1 MIDRCKK
8 NVFTLWESPPPKAPI
23 SVLVT
28 YELSGTLF
36 YCVPLQ
42 ALNPT
47 ATYAP
52 RNSFLRTKK
61 PNAALLFPRDLFH
74 PEAPIC
80 TQQHTPRRLV
90 PLDEV
95 PVLEDPGVDA
105 RHPVEAAPVA
115 HAPVDQ
121 PDGVPPA
128 GRGPADQRGAAVP
141 GAGVATGLPAGADL
155 TAVQGEGAVET

>member
-1 MIDRCKK
+1 MFLLSG
-8 NVFTLWESPPPKAPI
+8 NPPKAPI
-23 SVLVT
+23 SFFSNVR
-28 YELSGTLF
+28 TLWDP
-36 YCVPLQ
+36 YLLCPPPK

-52 RNSFLRTKK
+52 HDSFLRTKK
-61 PNAALLFPRDLFH
+61 PDAALLFPRDLFH
-74 PEAPIC
+74 PKAPIC
-80 TQQHTPRRLV
+80 AQQHTPRRLV